1 MFDISLA
8 IEIVEGYVK
17 EKKMLFLSDFDY
29 LMINDELRW
38 HVFKCFDARQ

>member
-17 EKKMLFLSDFDY
+17 EKKCFSFLI
-29 LMINDELRW
+29 LIIW
-38 HVFKCFDARQ
+38 W